1 MRYGMMCTLAAAVM
15 VAATARPAPAVDRGS
30 TSTDF
35 HLAVAASGY
44 LGEDGLPV
52 QEVQFRRGPGRGT
65 YTRPPSRRDYRG
77 PVYRSPYRPDYRS
90 PYYQRPYRSPY
101 RYQYRY
107 PYRYSPRGFYFR
119 GPRVGFG
126 IGW

>member
-30 TSTDF
+30 TSTNF
-35 HLAVAASGY
+35 HLAVAAGGV

-52 QEVQFRRGPGRGT
+52 QEVQFRRGPSRGT
-65 YTRPPSRRDYRG
+65 YYRPPSRRVYRG
-77 PVYRSPYRPDYRS
+77 PLYRS
-90 PYYQRPYRSPY
+90 PYYQRPYRAPY
-101 RYQYRY
+101 RYQYRS

-119 GPRVGFG
+119 GPRVGLG